1 MLTVNYDVFF
11 STCAS
16 DLGGPTFKWFLKVL
30 RLTAHNHVSLHMS
43 LIIRESFKL
52 RDISN
57 ELSLKKFQMFMHILD
72 NI

>member
-16 DLGGPTFKWFLKVL
+16 DLGGPTFKWFFKVL

-43 LIIRESFKL
+43 LIIREIFKL
-52 RDISN
+52 KGYFKRTFFEKVSN
-57 ELSLKKFQMFMHILD
+57 VHAYS
-72 NI
+72 